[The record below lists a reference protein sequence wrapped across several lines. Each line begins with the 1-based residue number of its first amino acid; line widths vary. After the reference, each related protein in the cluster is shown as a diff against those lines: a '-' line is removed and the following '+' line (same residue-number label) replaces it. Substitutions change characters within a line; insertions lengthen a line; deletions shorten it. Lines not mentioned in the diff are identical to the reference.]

1 MDENSSLY
9 PEPVFLIHTLISSYY
24 FISTVLQFYFGFI
37 NINRLYLP
45 WRHATATSHFPVHA
59 VHISEKLKKILE
71 CLDIVRIKIIKW
83 NKCVVSGATLLPI
96 FPLNKNCQFVSLSD
110 IH

>member
-45 WRHATATSHFPVHA
+45 
-59 VHISEKLKKILE
+59 
-71 CLDIVRIKIIKW
+71 
-83 NKCVVSGATLLPI
+83 
-96 FPLNKNCQFVSLSD
+96 
-110 IH
+110 